1 MASGDSGTHYPDI
14 PPLPFGNMK
23 EIKRLPQMRRIAPKI
38 RWGDI
43 YRGKEF
49 DLDKK
54 RFWDDR
60 DRLKFAER
68 LASSMNHAAD
78 VLQTERNKLLEVL
91 AHQEKQLKENAKA
104 YAGQGDLMHAELGN
118 ADAEK
123 QKLYRQIVALTKQV
137 KEQAKRIKKLEG

>member
-38 RWGDI
+38 RWGDM

-49 DLDKK
+49 DGDKG
-54 RFWDDR
+54 RFWNDR
-60 DRLKFAER
+60 DRLRFAER
-68 LASSMNHAAD
+68 LACSMNHAAD
-78 VLQTERNKLLEVL
+78 VLQTERNNLLEIMV
-91 AHQEKQLKENAKA
+91 HQEKQLKENAKA
-104 YAGQGDLMHAELGN
+104 YVGQGDLMHAELGS

-137 KEQAKRIKKLEG
+137 KGQAKRIKELEG